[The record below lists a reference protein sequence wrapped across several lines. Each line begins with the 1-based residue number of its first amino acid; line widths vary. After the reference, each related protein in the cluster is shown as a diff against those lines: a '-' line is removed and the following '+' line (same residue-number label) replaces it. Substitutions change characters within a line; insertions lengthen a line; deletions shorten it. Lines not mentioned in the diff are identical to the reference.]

1 MELLLIL
8 FFLFWLYLGFSSW
21 EIRRQYKKKLEKLP
35 IHEQKL
41 MKTKKWEVYFLWL
54 IILFIIYVVFSIA
67 NIN

>member
-21 EIRRQYKKKLEKLP
+21 EKRRQYKKELEKLP

-41 MKTKKWEVYFLWL
+41 MKTKKWEGYFFWL